1 MSEIEY
7 KSIALEE
14 IFDFDVTSNGSILT
28 KTFVQK
34 NKGNIPVYGST
45 MIENEVS
52 YDYIKDNV
60 EGIKYFD
67 DCLTINRN
75 GSAGYLFYRKGRFCI
90 NSDVTPL
97 VLYDKYEG
105 EIDLNYI
112 KWVLEPIT
120 TEKFSHNR
128 KAGKSVL
135 KPIKILI
142 PVNAEGKFDFEMQ
155 KELAR
160 KYQIIEE
167 QKQVLRE
174 KIKELEKIAVVLPRH
189 QNVKW
194 AYPRIT
200 DLFCPQGGNSEY
212 TKKWASENMGDIP
225 LYSGATSGVYASVN
239 RADYDGEFLTWVK
252 DGLAGYIMYHRE
264 KFCITCHRGVLI
276 PTDKCINID
285 LRYIKYVLEPIFRS
299 KKKGREGDF
308 GKNEYTSLSPSDIK
322 SMKKVIPIPM
332 KEDGTYDIDKQKEF
346 ADKYEQIGEIK
357 QMLIN
362 RITELIEVAV
372 I

>member
-7 KSIALEE
+7 RSIALEE
-14 IFDFDVTSNGSILT
+14 IFDFSVTSNGSILT

-45 MIENEVS
+45 MIESEVS

-60 EGIKYFD
+60 EGIKYFEN
-67 DCLTINRN
+67 CLTINRN
-75 GSAGYLFYRKGRFCI
+75 GSAGYIFYRKGRFCI

-97 VLYDKYEG
+97 VLYEKYRD

-120 TEKFSHNR
+120 TEKFNHNR
-128 KAGKSVL
+128 KAGKSGL
-135 KPIKILI
+135 KLIKILI
-142 PVNAEGKFDFEMQ
+142 PVTGEGKFDIDKQ
-155 KELAR
+155 KELAG

-167 QKQVLRE
+167 QKQILRE
-174 KIKELEKIAVVLPRH
+174 KIKELEEITVVLPQH
-189 QNVKW
+189 KNVKCV
-194 AYPRIT
+194 YPRIT

-212 TKKWASENMGDIP
+212 TKKWASENIGEIP
-225 LYSGATSGVYASVN
+225 LYSGATTGAYASVN

-252 DGLAGYIMYHRE
+252 DGLAGYIMYHKE

-285 LRYIKYVLEPIFRS
+285 LKYIRYVLEPIFRS
-299 KKKGREGDF
+299 RKKGREGDF
-308 GKNEYTSLSPSDIK
+308 GKNEYTSLSPTDIK
-322 SMKKVIPIPM
+322 SMKEVIPIPI

-346 ADKYEQIGEIK
+346 ADKYEQIEEIK
-357 QMLIN
+357 QQLIN
-362 RITELIEVAV
+362 RITELIEIAV

>member
-322 SMKKVIPIPM
+322 SMKEVIPIPM
-332 KEDGTYDIDKQKEF
+332 KEDG
-346 ADKYEQIGEIK
+346 YEQIGEIK